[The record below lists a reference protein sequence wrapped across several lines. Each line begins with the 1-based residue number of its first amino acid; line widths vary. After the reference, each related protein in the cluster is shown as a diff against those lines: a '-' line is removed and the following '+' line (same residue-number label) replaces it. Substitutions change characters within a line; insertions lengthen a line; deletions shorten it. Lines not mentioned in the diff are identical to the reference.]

1 MPDTAIVTAGSG
13 AIVGLVLALVGG
25 GGSILAVP
33 LLVYLVGVS
42 PPHVA
47 IGTSALAV
55 SASAVGSLLPH
66 ARAGNVKWRCS
77 AVFAAAG
84 VVGAL
89 LGAELAKALD
99 GEKLLVLFGLVMV
112 AVGLLMLRSRDGTGN
127 PDVRLTTETAHE
139 LLPLLLAIGFAVG
152 VMSGFFGIGGG
163 FLIVPGLM
171 FATGMPLTTA
181 IGTSLV
187 AVSAFGA
194 ATAASY
200 AASGLIDWKIAVLFV
215 LGGIGGSVAGVAL
228 GRVLT
233 RRKRALNLVFAILA
247 LATGL
252 YVLARGVTAIGVN

>member
-1 MPDTAIVTAGSG
+1 MHQDQ
-13 AIVGLVLALVGG
+13 
-25 GGSILAVP
+25 AV
-33 LLVYLVGVS
+33 
-42 PPHVA
+42 
-47 IGTSALAV
+47 
-55 SASAVGSLLPH
+55 
-66 ARAGNVKWRCS
+66 
-77 AVFAAAG
+77 
-84 VVGAL
+84 
-89 LGAELAKALD
+89 
-99 GEKLLVLFGLVMV
+99 
-112 AVGLLMLRSRDGTGN
+112 
-127 PDVRLTTETAHE
+127 
-139 LLPLLLAIGFAVG
+139 
-152 VMSGFFGIGGG
+152 
-163 FLIVPGLM
+163 